1 MDQPKKQLI
10 TAFAKEN
17 NNITVKQINPRKV
30 KFSHTIKQNISS
42 LRGISTKLIH
52 ILLLILLLVVGSV
65 IISGYPNIMG
75 NNSNT
80 KTSTGGNFENQWVK
94 FQYPSQLVILDKS
107 NSTHFRV
114 EIYNSTN
121 TTIENMVGE
130 VFNYQSN
137 RTDLSYFTRAKRI
150 IIADK
155 SGIKIEDGLLVCSYV
170 FLSPDYINTKT
181 MILNFDARNHRD
193 TYQKI
198 ADTIVV
204 KKVPG

>member
-1 MDQPKKQLI
+1 
-10 TAFAKEN
+10 
-17 NNITVKQINPRKV
+17 
-30 KFSHTIKQNISS
+30 

-80 KTSTGGNFENQWVK
+80 MTSSGGNFENQWVK
-94 FQYPSQLVILDKS
+94 FQYPSQLVILDNS

-114 EIYNSTN
+114 EVYKSTN

-130 VFNYQSN
+130 VFSYKSN
-137 RTDLSYFTRAKRI
+137 RTDLSCFTRAKRI
-150 IIADK
+150 TIADK

-170 FLSPDYINTKT
+170 FLSGDYTNTKT

-193 TYQKI
+193 AYQKI